1 MCDFKIGDKVILVR
15 IEKDEEKF
23 KKYSENLGK
32 VFTIKKINKS
42 KIHSW
47 SYVELEE
54 TEEIIPCISDLEK
67 IQTKEDLDIELCKY
81 CEFEKP
87 FDSLGNCCE
96 GCRCDEAYETYK
108 REILGIYENNES
120 EEFKMEILDI
130 YRNRKLEKIS
140 SDHIKKQE
148 EIRKNDIFAKLASE
162 YNSQVKALFKNEFN
176 EEYTLGDISPKVES
190 FETKQKLEKAYIEFI
205 NEEEKLGET
214 IQEVKAQLE
223 IAENYET
230 KIKILKNYNILNK
243 EGKINAGDVEK
254 KK

>member
-1 MCDFKIGDKVILVR
+1 
-15 IEKDEEKF
+15 
-23 KKYSENLGK
+23 
-32 VFTIKKINKS
+32 
-42 KIHSW
+42 
-47 SYVELEE
+47 
-54 TEEIIPCISDLEK
+54 
-67 IQTKEDLDIELCKY
+67 
-81 CEFEKP
+81 
-87 FDSLGNCCE
+87 
-96 GCRCDEAYETYK
+96 
-108 REILGIYENNES
+108 
-120 EEFKMEILDI
+120 MEILDI

-176 EEYTLGDISPKVES
+176 KEYTLGDISPKVES
-190 FETKQKLEKAYIEFI
+190 FETKEKLEKTYIEFI
-205 NEEEKLGET
+205 NEKEKLEET

>member
-1 MCDFKIGDKVILVR
+1 MNDFKVGDKVILAR
-15 IEKDEEKF
+15 LKEYEKLNKR
-23 KKYSENLGK
+23 YTENLGK
-32 VFTIKKINKS
+32 VFTIKKIWDRAIGEN
-42 KIHSW
+42 I
-47 SYVELEE
+47 VDLEE
-54 TEEIIPCISDLEK
+54 NSIIHPFISDLEK

-96 GCRCDEAYETYK
+96 GCRCDEAYENYK

-148 EIRKNDIFAKLASE
+148 EIRKNDIFVKLASE

-190 FETKQKLEKAYIEFI
+190 FETKEKLEKAYIEFI
-205 NEEEKLGET
+205 NEKEKLEET

-243 EGKINAGDVEK
+243 EGKINVGDIEK

>member
-1 MCDFKIGDKVILVR
+1 MSDFEIGDKVILARLQDNEEKIDINYDNKSYAILAETKR
-15 IEKDEEKF
+15 IEP
-23 KKYSENLGK
+23 Y
-32 VFTIKKINKS
+32 
-42 KIHSW
+42 
-47 SYVELEE
+47 
-54 TEEIIPCISDLEK
+54 ISDLEK

-87 FDSLGNCCE
+87 FDSLGNSCE
-96 GCRCDEAYETYK
+96 GCRCDEAYENYK
-108 REILGIYENNES
+108 REILGINENNES
-120 EEFKMEILDI
+120 EKFKMEILDI
-130 YRNRKLEKIS
+130 YMNRKLEKIS
-140 SDHIKKQE
+140 IDNIKKQE

-176 EEYTLGDISPKVES
+176 EEYKLGDISPKVES
-190 FETKQKLEKAYIEFI
+190 FETKEKLEKVYTEFI
-205 NEEEKLGET
+205 TEKEKLEET

>member
-1 MCDFKIGDKVILVR
+1 MSDFKVGDKVILAR
-15 IEKDEEKF
+15 LNGDEKTQEEYRK
-23 KKYSENLGK
+23 NLGK
-32 VFTIKKINKS
+32 VFTIKTIAT
-42 KIHSW
+42 
-47 SYVELEE
+47 VAAQLEE
-54 TEEIIPCISDLEK
+54 NSMIKPFISDLEK
-67 IQTKEDLDIELCKY
+67 IQTKEDLD

-96 GCRCDEAYETYK
+96 GCRCDEAYENYK
-108 REILGIYENNES
+108 REILENNES

-205 NEEEKLGET
+205 NEEEKLEET

>member
-1 MCDFKIGDKVILVR
+1 MNIVPCEYCGHIKPFDDKVILSTLR
-15 IEKDEEKF
+15 ESY
-23 KKYSENLGK
+23 KK
-32 VFTIKKINKS
+32 
-42 KIHSW
+42 
-47 SYVELEE
+47 
-54 TEEIIPCISDLEK
+54 
-67 IQTKEDLDIELCKY
+67 
-81 CEFEKP
+81 
-87 FDSLGNCCE
+87 
-96 GCRCDEAYETYK
+96 YK
-108 REILGIYENNES
+108 REILENNES

-190 FETKQKLEKAYIEFI
+190 FETKEKLEKAYIEFI
-205 NEEEKLGET
+205 NEKEKLEEI

>member
-1 MCDFKIGDKVILVR
+1 MSNFKVGDKVILAR
-15 IEKDEEKF
+15 LKKDEERLKE
-23 KKYSENLGK
+23 YRENLGK
-32 VFTIKKINKS
+32 VFTIEEICDNAIGEKF
-42 KIHSW
+42 
-47 SYVELEE
+47 VDLEE
-54 TEEIIPCISDLEK
+54 NSIIRPFISDLEK
-67 IQTKEDLDIELCKY
+67 IETKEDLDSELCKY

-87 FDSLGNCCE
+87 F
-96 GCRCDEAYETYK
+96 ETYK
-108 REILGIYENNES
+108 REILENNES

-140 SDHIKKQE
+140 SNHIKKQE

-190 FETKQKLEKAYIEFI
+190 FETKEKLEKAYIEFI
-205 NEEEKLGET
+205 NEKEKLEET

-243 EGKINAGDVEK
+243 EGKINVGDIEK

>member
-1 MCDFKIGDKVILVR
+1 MNDFKVGDKVILAR
-15 IEKDEEKF
+15 LNEDEERLKE
-23 KKYSENLGK
+23 YRENLGK
-32 VFTIKKINKS
+32 VFTIEEIWDSAIGGNF
-42 KIHSW
+42 
-47 SYVELEE
+47 VDLEE
-54 TEEIIPCISDLEK
+54 SSLIRPFISDLEK

-96 GCRCDEAYETYK
+96 GCRCDEAYENYK
-108 REILGIYENNES
+108 REILENNES

-190 FETKQKLEKAYIEFI
+190 FETKEKLEKAYIEFI
-205 NEEEKLGET
+205 NEKEKLEET

-223 IAENYET
+223 IAETYET

>member
-1 MCDFKIGDKVILVR
+1 MNDFKVGDKVILAR
-15 IEKDEEKF
+15 IEEDEERLE
-23 KKYSENLGK
+23 KYRENLGK
-32 VFTIKKINKS
+32 VFTIKKIN
-42 KIHSW
+42 W

-54 TEEIIPCISDLEK
+54 TAKIIPYISDLEK
-67 IQTKEDLDIELCKY
+67 IQAKEDLDIELCKC
-81 CEFEKP
+81 CEDIKP
-87 FDSLGNCCE
+87 FDDKVILSTLRE
-96 GCRCDEAYETYK
+96 SYKKYE

-148 EIRKNDIFAKLASE
+148 EIRKKDIFAKLASE

-190 FETKQKLEKAYIEFI
+190 FETKEKLEKAYIEFI
-205 NEEEKLGET
+205 TEKEKLEET

>member
-1 MCDFKIGDKVILVR
+1 MYDFKIGDKVILVR
-15 IEKDEEKF
+15 IEKDEERF

-32 VFTIKKINKS
+32 VFTIKKINES
-42 KIHSW
+42 RIHSW

-54 TEEIIPCISDLEK
+54 TDKIIPYISDLEK

-96 GCRCDEAYETYK
+96 GCRCDEAYENYK
-108 REILGIYENNES
+108 REILEINES

-190 FETKQKLEKAYIEFI
+190 FETKEKLEQAYIEFI
-205 NEEEKLGET
+205 NEKEKLEET